1 MRRYTQAIVT
11 LAVLAVGVLGVFAI
25 LTLRP
30 AAKARPEVKRTPLV
44 EVVEVSPA
52 PYDFVVQ
59 AHGTVVPRREG
70 DLVPQVSGSVAWVS
84 PVLASGGFFAEGDP
98 LLRIDPSDY
107 EVAMESARAA
117 VARAQSEAN
126 RARRELARQRQLA
139 NRSVASQTNLDD
151 AENAE
156 RVAAASLR
164 ETEARLVQA
173 QRDLGRTEITAPYA
187 GRVRSADLDVGE
199 FVVRGASVAK
209 IYAVDFAEVRL
220 PIPDSDLGFV
230 DLPLVGGPERV
241 EAAPQ
246 VLLRA
251 RFAGQERT
259 WKGRIVRT
267 EGEID
272 PRSRMVH
279 VVAEVEDPYGRK
291 QSTQDTGNSTP
302 LAAGLFVEADIFG
315 HRVEEAVE
323 LPRIALRSDGT
334 ILVVDENDA
343 VYKRRVDV
351 LRAQSDR
358 IVLGPGLEAG
368 EKVVISPL
376 DGVVDGMK
384 VRLLESRPSP
394 STFEESGS

>member
-1 MRRYTQAIVT
+1 MRRYTQPIVT
-11 LAVLAVGVLGVFAI
+11 LGVLAVGVLGVFVI

-44 EVVEVSPA
+44 EIVEVSPG

-70 DLVPQVSGSVAWVS
+70 DLVPQVSGSVVWVS

-117 VARAQSEAN
+117 VARAQSESN

-139 NRSVASQTNLDD
+139 SRSVASQTNLDD

-156 RVAAASLR
+156 RVAGASLR
-164 ETEARLVQA
+164 EAEARLVQA
-173 QRDLGRTEITAPYA
+173 RRDLGRTEITAPYA

-230 DLPLVGGPERV
+230 DLPLVGGPEV
-241 EAAPQ
+241 AEVAPQ

-251 RFAGQERT
+251 QFAGQDRT

-291 QSTQDTGNSTP
+291 LSSQDVVNSVP
-302 LAAGLFVEADIFG
+302 LAAGLFVEADILG

-323 LPRIALRSDGT
+323 LPRIALRPDGT
-334 ILVVDENDA
+334 VLVVDENDA
-343 VYKRRVDV
+343 VYKRSVDV
-351 LRAQSDR
+351 LRSQSDR
-358 IVLGPGLEAG
+358 IVLGPGLRAG
-368 EKVVISPL
+368 EKVVVSSL
-376 DGVVDGMK
+376 DGAVDGMK
-384 VRLLESRPSP
+384 VRPVESRARP
-394 STFEESGS
+394 STFEGSGS